1 MRLSI
6 LAILSIFILSSCQ
19 SDLLGNAI
27 SAIPSDQADC
37 IDSDNGVNFR
47 EPGTATLTYTNGQPP
62 KSIKDRC
69 TFTGKLYEGQCKTEV
84 IKDTE
89 YIKLTGVSIRCP
101 SQPIKTTCLDTPN
114 GAFCNPQE

>member
-1 MRLSI
+1 MKLFI
-6 LAILSIFILSSCQ
+6 LAIISLFVLSACE

-27 SAIPSDQADC
+27 SAIPSAQADC
-37 IDSDNGVNFR
+37 VDSDNGVNFR
-47 EPGTATLTYTNGQPP
+47 EPGTATLTYTDGRDS

-84 IKDTE
+84 IRDTE
-89 YIKLTGVSIRCP
+89 YLKLTGVSIRCP
-101 SQPIKTTCLDTPN
+101 SQPIKTSCLDAPA